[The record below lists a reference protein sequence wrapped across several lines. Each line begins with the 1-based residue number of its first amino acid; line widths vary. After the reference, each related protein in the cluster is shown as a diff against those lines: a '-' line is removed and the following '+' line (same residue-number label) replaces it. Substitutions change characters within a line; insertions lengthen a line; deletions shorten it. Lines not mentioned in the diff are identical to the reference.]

1 MENISE
7 YRSWFWVLKSWVIV
21 YAVLLVVGIL
31 LGFVGG
37 PSYYWS
43 VMAIGSLIMIVPITY
58 RNLVGGG
65 CSFKFQMCALVKGM
79 VAGLIFLILSMVADF
94 VLWGAIGTSFGW
106 TPLGKG
112 SVSWSFYQ
120 VWWFSGAIGG
130 FGARIAEVRAYDKR
144 VGRNITI
151 IDTE

>member
-1 MENISE
+1 LENTSE
-7 YRSWFWVLKSWVIV
+7 LRSWFWILKSWITV

-43 VMAIGSLIMIVPITY
+43 VMTIGSLIMIAPITY

-65 CSFKFQMCALVKGM
+65 CSLRFQMCALVKGM
-79 VAGLIFLILSMVADF
+79 AAGLIFLILSMVADF
-94 VLWGAIGTSFGW
+94 ILWGAIGTSFGW
-106 TPLGKG
+106 TPLASG
-112 SVSWSFYQ
+112 SVSWSLYQ

-130 FGARIAEVRAYDKR
+130 FGARIAEVRAYDER
-144 VGRNITI
+144 AGRTITI
-151 IDTE
+151 VDNE

>member
-1 MENISE
+1 LENTSE

-21 YAVLLVVGIL
+21 YAVLLVAGML

-43 VMAIGSLIMIVPITY
+43 VMTIGSLIMIAPITY

-65 CSFKFQMCALVKGM
+65 CSLRFQMCALVKGM
-79 VAGLIFLILSMVADF
+79 VAGFIFLILSMIADF
-94 VLWGAIGTSFGW
+94 VLWSAIGTSIGW
-106 TPLGKG
+106 TPLAEGPF
-112 SVSWSFYQ
+112 SWSLYQ
-120 VWWFSGAIGG
+120 VWLFSGAIGG

-144 VGRNITI
+144 VGRSITI